1 MAILKAMKPNTNV
14 GERERWAS
22 LVGGGSLVAFGLAK
36 RDLTGFA
43 LAAIGGGLMLRGATG
58 HCDVYE
64 AIGVNTSGRGKAP
77 GTGRRTSVPYELG
90 IRVDH
95 SIVVRKPV
103 AEVYRFWRNLENLP
117 RFMNHLKSIEV
128 RTDKKSHWTA
138 MGPAGINV
146 EWDAEI
152 INEEPERLI
161 GWRSLEGSEVDNA
174 GSVRFEPEAG
184 GTKVSVSLQ
193 YNPPAGSL
201 GAVVAKL
208 FGEDPKKQVREDM
221 ARFREL
227 LETGRVSQAKK
238 PREAAPAGQKVW
250 DRDAVMQAS
259 EESFPAS
266 DPPSWTPEKV

>member
-1 MAILKAMKPNTNV
+1 MSILKTNRPDTNV

-36 RDLTGFA
+36 RNMTGFA
-43 LAAIGGGLMLRGATG
+43 LAALGGGLMLRGATG

-64 AIGVNTSGRGKAP
+64 SLGLNRSGRGRAP
-77 GTGRRTSVPYELG
+77 GTGKNASVPYELG

-95 SIVVRKPV
+95 SILVRKPV
-103 AEVYRFWRNLENLP
+103 QEVYRFWRNLENLP
-117 RFMNHLKSIEV
+117 RFMDHLKSVEV
-128 RTDKKSHWTA
+128 RSDKKSRWVA
-138 MGPAGINV
+138 RGPGGMDV
-146 EWDAEI
+146 SWDAEI
-152 INEEPERLI
+152 IHEEPEKLI

-174 GSVRFEPEAG
+174 GSVRFEPVSG

-193 YNPPAGSL
+193 YNPPAGQL

-221 ARFREL
+221 NRFRQL
-227 LETGRVSQAKK
+227 LETGRVTNAKK
-238 PREAAPAGQKVW
+238 TREATPAGKKVW
-250 DRDAVMQAS
+250 DRDAVTQSS

-266 DPPSWTPEKV
+266 DPPSWTPETV